1 MRPDGRFE
9 LKVELVGPSNTGTA
23 FRARTRYGINHLCY
37 SRGRNWQLSH
47 SATNFNA
54 IGTRLRRDGALVRC
68 LPAVVFRGSGRL

>member
-9 LKVELVGPSNTGTA
+9 LKVELVGPSNTGTV
-23 FRARTRYGINHLCY
+23 FRTEPDSASTTYY

-54 IGTRLRRDGALVRC
+54 IGARPRRDGALVN
-68 LPAVVFRGSGRL
+68 VYRLSYFA